1 MIKKT
6 VIVEDIFEEQPDR
19 EETFYFNL
27 TKSELVQA
35 TDILPMVNDLQDRF
49 TSPEGVTEKDLR
61 DVTALI
67 RDFIVRS
74 YGIREGNRF
83 IKTEQIREEFNG
95 SPEFEAVLWDIMK
108 DEASVAE
115 FLIGLVPASLREEA
129 NKEAEAALNA
139 KADETPTIESLDSD
153 TNA

>member
-74 YGIREGNRF
+74 YGVREGNRF

-129 NKEAEAALNA
+129 NKEAEAALTA
-139 KADETPTIESLDSD
+139 KADETPTIESSDSD